1 VADNCSPE
9 MIEFL
14 LQQFGLGEEDLY
26 RVDGPVNLYRMREVP
41 EQVERPDLKYPL
53 FQPGLPAPLE
63 ARSDLFELLKR
74 QDVLLHHPFQ
84 SFAPVIDFIR
94 TTAADPDVIAIKQTV
109 YRTGTDSELM
119 EILIDAARR
128 GKEVTVVVELMARFD
143 EEANLNWA
151 ARLEEVGAHVVYGVV
166 GHKTHAKMAL
176 IVRREEADGRK
187 VLRRYAHLATGNYHP
202 RTARFYTDFGLLT
215 ANEELCADV
224 AEVFKQLTGLG
235 RAGKLRHVW
244 QSPFTLHKRVVEA
257 IRNEARLA
265 REGQPARIIAKMN
278 SLLDPQVI
286 DELYLA
292 SQAGVRIDLVVRGV
306 CALRPG
312 IEGLSENIR
321 VRSIIGRFL
330 EHTRVF
336 FFLAGGAEDI
346 YLSSADWMGRNF
358 FRRIELCFP
367 VLDPALKRRV
377 IREGLQAYLDD
388 NCQAWTMDTDGV
400 YTRLRPRRG
409 RPRSAQEELLFTL
422 GTPS

>member
-1 VADNCSPE
+1 
-9 MIEFL
+9 
-14 LQQFGLGEEDLY
+14 
-26 RVDGPVNLYRMREVP
+26 
-41 EQVERPDLKYPL
+41 
-53 FQPGLPAPLE
+53 
-63 ARSDLFELLKR
+63 
-74 QDVLLHHPFQ
+74 
-84 SFAPVIDFIR
+84 
-94 TTAADPDVIAIKQTV
+94 
-109 YRTGTDSELM
+109 
-119 EILIDAARR
+119 
-128 GKEVTVVVELMARFD
+128 
-143 EEANLNWA
+143 
-151 ARLEEVGAHVVYGVV
+151 
-166 GHKTHAKMAL
+166 MAL
-176 IVRREEADGRK
+176 IVRREEAEGRK

-202 RTARFYTDFGLLT
+202 RTARFYTDFGLMT
-215 ANEELCADV
+215 ANEDLCADV
-224 AEVFKQLTGLG
+224 AEVFSQLTGLG

-257 IRNEARLA
+257 IREEARLA

-292 SQAGVRIDLVVRGV
+292 SQAGVRVDLIVRGV

-321 VRSIIGRFL
+321 VRSIVGRFL

-336 FFLAGGAEDI
+336 FFLAGGAEDV

-377 IREGLQAYLDD
+377 FREGLQPYLDD
-388 NCQAWTMDTDGV
+388 NCQAWTMDADGTYARV
-400 YTRLRPRRG
+400 RPRRG

-422 GTPS
+422 ATPS